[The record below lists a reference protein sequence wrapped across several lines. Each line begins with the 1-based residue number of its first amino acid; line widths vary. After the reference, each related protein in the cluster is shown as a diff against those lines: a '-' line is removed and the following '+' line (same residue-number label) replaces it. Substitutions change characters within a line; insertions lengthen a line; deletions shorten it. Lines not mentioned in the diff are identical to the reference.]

1 MQSKLFQAPVSEV
14 TPTQQNKHMIAVR
27 SYFRKVPLIITFILI
42 LHPKGWTDSLGLLY
56 WPVKCSEML

>member
-1 MQSKLFQAPVSEV
+1 MSEV

-27 SYFRKVPLIITFILI
+27 SYFREVPLVITFILI
-42 LHPKGWTDSLGLLY
+42 LHPKGWTDRLGLLY